1 VAIRREGKGVARAA
15 AAEAARRR
23 ARRRALL
30 SGTIVAAALVGFG
43 AGWLVQRCTGRPPE
57 ERAHEKAGEVRERVR
72 EATH

>member
-1 VAIRREGKGVARAA
+1 MAIRTERKGVARAV
-15 AAEAARRR
+15 AAEAAKRR

-30 SGTIVAAALVGFG
+30 AGTIVAALVGFG
-43 AGWLVQRCTGRPPE
+43 AGWLVQRCAGRPPE